1 MKEKLNAYIEEID
14 NLLDGY
20 LPKEDEY
27 PDVIYLNSSAGYT
40 RMMYNITVLK
50 AVYMYTFT
58 PLI

>member
-1 MKEKLNAYIEEID
+1 MTIL
-14 NLLDGY
+14 
-20 LPKEDEY
+20 EY
-27 PDVIYLNSSAGYT
+27 PYVIYLNSSAEYT